1 MDASSAVTTIMG
13 DYASVEQWQ
22 TEIYLDLHRNPE
34 LSMQEVRT
42 RGVIAR
48 ELETLGY
55 RVDKIG
61 GGLVGTLDNGP
72 GATVMLRAD
81 FDALPVREE
90 TGLDYASTATAVNPE
105 GKTVPVMHACGHDC
119 HVASLLAMG
128 ALMMR
133 HREQWSGR
141 LQLLFQPG
149 EETGEGSKSMVADG
163 LVERVDKPD
172 VVLGQHVFCGPV
184 PAGQVGV
191 VPGPFMST
199 AVNVDITLHG
209 RGSHGSMP
217 HLGVDPIVLAAHV
230 VQRLQTIVAR
240 ELSPHEFGVVTV
252 GVVEAGTRPNVI
264 PETARLKL
272 NVRAYDEAV
281 RARILAAIERI
292 TRGEAVA
299 AGAPREPEFRYYESF
314 PVTDNDDVVASR
326 LTASFGRDLG
336 EKNVHRIEP
345 LTASEDFSV
354 LADAFGAPYCFW
366 LLGGAPE
373 GVSIPNHSPKFAPV
387 LQPTLATGTRALV
400 SAACEYLR

>member
-149 EETGEGSKSMVADG
+149 K
-163 LVERVDKPD
+163 R
-172 VVLGQHVFCGPV
+172 
-184 PAGQVGV
+184 PA
-191 VPGPFMST
+191 
-199 AVNVDITLHG
+199 
-209 RGSHGSMP
+209 
-217 HLGVDPIVLAAHV
+217 
-230 VQRLQTIVAR
+230 
-240 ELSPHEFGVVTV
+240 
-252 GVVEAGTRPNVI
+252 
-264 PETARLKL
+264 
-272 NVRAYDEAV
+272 
-281 RARILAAIERI
+281 RAR
-292 TRGEAVA
+292 
-299 AGAPREPEFRYYESF
+299 
-314 PVTDNDDVVASR
+314 SR
-326 LTASFGRDLG
+326 
-336 EKNVHRIEP
+336 
-345 LTASEDFSV
+345 
-354 LADAFGAPYCFW
+354 W
-366 LLGGAPE
+366 L
-373 GVSIPNHSPKFAPV
+373 
-387 LQPTLATGTRALV
+387 PTG
-400 SAACEYLR
+400 